1 MDRPPRGPE
10 PLRRRLDLPVDAGA
24 DREVDSLP
32 ASSSAMASPKPFD
45 APVTMA
51 FLPAIP
57 SSVNTW

>member
-1 MDRPPRGPE
+1 
-10 PLRRRLDLPVDAGA
+10 
-24 DREVDSLP
+24 
-32 ASSSAMASPKPFD
+32 MASPKPFD